1 MNFWAKIIIISM
13 LIAWLFLVFMFIYMH
28 AESQFK
34 SRSMKVKRNILKS
47 LVRNRRLTP
56 VERLGARV
64 GYMGAGFLI
73 AAQWTIEPALYI
85 IGFICVLIQVTVR
98 KQWNLVVL
106 NVNGLIAWLKHFF
119 F

>member
-1 MNFWAKIIIISM
+1 MKQ
-13 LIAWLFLVFMFIYMH
+13 LF
-28 AESQFK
+28 
-34 SRSMKVKRNILKS
+34 KS
-47 LVRNRRLTP
+47 LVRDRKLSPIEKLASRI
-56 VERLGARV
+56 

-73 AAQWTIEPALYI
+73 AAQWTIEPILYVA
-85 IGFICVLIQVTVR
+85 GFICVLIQVSVR